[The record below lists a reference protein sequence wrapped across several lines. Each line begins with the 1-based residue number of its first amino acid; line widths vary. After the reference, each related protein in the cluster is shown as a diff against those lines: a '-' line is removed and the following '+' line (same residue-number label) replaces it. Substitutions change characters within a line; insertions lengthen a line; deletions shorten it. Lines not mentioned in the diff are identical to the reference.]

1 MQTAVL
7 KAQADAKCET
17 DANSSC
23 RGQVLVFLNS
33 RSPLESA
40 DWAGESLVKTPV
52 WITPALTEASKS
64 VQFVKMESDA
74 MVAKRTSDD

>member
-1 MQTAVL
+1 M
-7 KAQADAKCET
+7 
-17 DANSSC
+17 
-23 RGQVLVFLNS
+23 FLNS